1 MSILL
6 GFFRN
11 DLSKYDISRD
21 SFSYYY
27 NQEIVVTGDIVETP
41 VNKQNSQEV
50 VVGNLNIIKSDNE
63 IIPLN
68 GKMLLQTR
76 NFPEYYYGEV
86 LQIEGEITEP
96 ISLGEFDY
104 KSYLENQGIYGV
116 VRFPYISII
125 SENGG
130 NIFLRVLFSF
140 RLQIE
145 SNINRFFPE
154 PEASL
159 LSGIILGVQRNFPP
173 YFKDNLQ
180 KTGTTHIVVVSGTN
194 ITLVM
199 MIFIVFSPYLG
210 RRRMLTFSLLG
221 IFIYVFLVGFDP
233 PVLRALIMF
242 IPAYFSQIYGRD
254 GDVFTNFIFAA
265 DVILFINPLLIN
277 NISFQLSFSA
287 TLGLI
292 LVFPILK
299 QLIRLPDV
307 IREGLLVSL
316 SAQIM
321 TLPIIVYNFKEYS
334 TVSPLV
340 NLLLIPIVPIL
351 TWGGFIF
358 IPLSFLNGIITNIYS
373 WFLYIPLTY
382 FVKIVNFFGDF
393 PGASISLQNI
403 STSFVFFYYI
413 ALTFFIFLGR
423 FFSKDSLLCIK
434 K

>member
-1 MSILL
+1 M
-6 GFFRN
+6 
-11 DLSKYDISRD
+11 
-21 SFSYYY
+21 
-27 NQEIVVTGDIVETP
+27 
-41 VNKQNSQEV
+41 
-50 VVGNLNIIKSDNE
+50 
-63 IIPLN
+63 
-68 GKMLLQTR
+68 
-76 NFPEYYYGEV
+76 
-86 LQIEGEITEP
+86 
-96 ISLGEFDY
+96 
-104 KSYLENQGIYGV
+104 
-116 VRFPYISII
+116 
-125 SENGG
+125 
-130 NIFLRVLFSF
+130 
-140 RLQIE
+140 
-145 SNINRFFPE
+145 
-154 PEASL
+154 
-159 LSGIILGVQRNFPP
+159 
-173 YFKDNLQ
+173 
-180 KTGTTHIVVVSGTN
+180 
-194 ITLVM
+194 
-199 MIFIVFSPYLG
+199 VFSPYLG
-210 RRRMLTFSLLG
+210 RRTMLTLSLIG
-221 IFIYVFLVGFDP
+221 ILIYVFLVGFDP

-242 IPAYFSQIYGRD
+242 IPVYFAQMYGRE
-254 GDVFTNFIFAA
+254 GNVFTNFIFAA
-265 DVILFINPLLIN
+265 DVILFTNPLLIE
-277 NISFQLSFSA
+277 NISFQLSFGA

-292 LVFPILK
+292 LIFPILK
-299 QLIRLPDV
+299 QLIKLPDI